1 MAKILKIIGRTL
13 GISFEWI
20 LILFMAF
27 AFAIRTSPVQTYLA
41 QKAAA
46 FLSKE
51 WNTRVEVKAVS
62 IIFIDRVALDGVLVM
77 DHDKDTLASITTI
90 YATLDKLD
98 LKKNILDLGEAEL
111 DGGVVHLSRDAKTGE
126 FNFQFIIDYFKSDK
140 PSKSKPMAVSLRKI
154 QLTDVNFKYT
164 DKRTKH
170 ELEGID
176 FDHLDFKHVNL
187 SAEAFSIVNG
197 KISANIRS
205 FSAQEQSGF
214 KLDQLSAKVNVSP
227 KGILLSSLIIK
238 TPDSDIAAPKLN
250 LLMTDY
256 ADMSE
261 FMDKVTFDAR
271 LAKSKVSL
279 KDVSYFATALWGM
292 DQVIEL
298 KADVSKHIKDLKIS
312 GLQLKTGKRTTLRGT
327 INLPDFRNFKRAFF
341 SEKLDYAFI
350 SLADLQKIRMPNA
363 STNSYLSFDKILQR
377 LGYFEAIDLR
387 LDGFYS
393 QFVVSSDKLNTK
405 LGTIRMDNGVMFTQ
419 NFANNSFLFQHSE
432 ASEYDVKVEEFQLGQ
447 FLDNRSLGVVDGTF
461 FLTGEA
467 FSLSDIHFTEITGN
481 VNRFDYLDY
490 AYTNIVVK
498 EGSFADNLFTAKIDV
513 KDDNL
518 DLEYDGFIDFADN
531 QHMSFTIDLKK
542 ALLSKLHIAERD
554 STSLKTN
561 FVVDIYG
568 KEANTMAGNVKMKGL
583 LYKEGRN
590 EIQLPDID
598 ITVNRSSQED
608 KFTIV
613 SPIADITLTG
623 KIDFSTL
630 VDDFMQQFEKVFPSI
645 VAARGNTKK
654 GKGTRSNFVYN
665 LTTKDTK
672 DFLAIF
678 VPELSISPKSI
689 LVGNYSG
696 KDESFTMAF
705 LSSEIKYQEYTFR
718 GIDFKQALTSSE
730 IQAVYHLKQFQYKDS
745 ISLDNVKFSTVGGKT
760 GLTSDLTWNT
770 GTKNET
776 DIAWKTTIVNSNHI
790 NFVLEPSY
798 FSINDMRWD
807 IENQS
812 DILITDRDVHISK
825 LKLQKN
831 NSANPQGGQKK
842 DQYVSIDGCI
852 SRNDADR
859 LNFKVHDLDLGQLGE
874 LIGSEMNLK
883 GSLNSWGYI
892 SNPYENLTYL
902 GDVSIEGLYLN
913 NQEVGDIYAQSGW
926 NKASQSIAMNGD
938 LIYKGKESFTFEGHY
953 FTERK
958 EENIELDLVFDQTDI
973 SFANAFLDADVV
985 SKVRG
990 KLDGKLRVS
999 GSPDFPKLD
1008 GSLNLLEGNAKMEML
1023 GVNFGFNGKISADE
1037 YGFYIDN
1044 MPVTDEEG
1052 NTGSLIGSVYH
1063 NQYKDWNFD
1072 LQFDLEQDYYAR
1084 GKNGPLPLQKFLVLN
1099 TAYKEGETYY
1109 GKAYGTGTANIF
1121 GYTDNLEITV
1131 DIKTEKGTQIYFP
1144 MFGVSEISEED
1155 SFVRF
1160 KPKGSQG
1167 STPDPKFNF
1176 SGVSLDLNFRV
1187 TPDAKLKI
1195 IFNEQS
1201 GDEISATGSGDIAMQ
1216 LDNLGDLTMKGTF
1229 RLKNGLYN
1237 FATGILKQ
1245 KFYIEE
1251 GGTITWTGNP
1261 YTANID
1267 LSTYLIVKAN
1277 INEISPDQLQGN
1289 SKGNQQDIFCYLSL
1303 KESLLKPTIGFG
1315 IKAPKADET
1324 SKALIDRI
1332 TNDKDELNRQFFSL
1346 IVMKKFQPLK
1356 GSAASGSSTAMDLAS
1371 NQINSILDKVSKDYK
1386 VNVNLDADQNTGESS
1401 FEFGI
1406 KKGFIDD
1413 RLIFTGSF
1421 GVENSSGAQQQQGQ
1435 SALIGDVSLEYLINE
1450 SGTFR
1455 INVFNESNDYS
1466 IIQDKNLGPF
1476 SQGAGLHYQEDF
1488 DTWENF
1494 KIGQYFLDIFRSRE
1508 KKKFPIKRKR
1518 RQTAVPPMGDSGSS
1532 LRIRKEQHS

>member
-1 MAKILKIIGRTL
+1 MTKLLKIIGRTL

-20 LILFMAF
+20 LILLIAF
-27 AFAIRTSPVQTYLA
+27 AFAIRTSPVQTFLA
-41 QKAAA
+41 KKAAE

-51 WNTRVEVKAVS
+51 WNTTVEVGSVS
-62 IIFIDRVALDGVLVM
+62 IIFIDRVALDDVLVL
-77 DHDKDTLASITTI
+77 DHDKDTLASIHTI

-98 LKKNILDLGEAEL
+98 LKKNVIDLGAAEL
-111 DGGVVHLSRDAKTGE
+111 DGGVIHLSRDKKTGA

-140 PSKSKPMAVSLRKI
+140 PTKTKPMAVSLRTV
-154 QLTDVNFKYT
+154 QLTDVDFKYT
-164 DKRTKH
+164 DYRQKH
-170 ELEGID
+170 DAEGID

-187 SAEAFSIVNG
+187 SAEAFHIVNG
-197 KISANIRS
+197 KISAKINS

-214 KLDQLSAKVNVSP
+214 KLNQLSAKVNVSP
-227 KGILLSSLIIK
+227 KGIILSSLVIK
-238 TPDSDIAAPKLN
+238 TDDSDIKASKLN
-250 LLMTDY
+250 LLMNDY
-256 ADMSE
+256 TDMSK
-261 FMDKVTFDAR
+261 FVDKVTFDAR
-271 LAKSKVSL
+271 LAKSTVSL

-292 DQVIEL
+292 DQVIEI
-298 KADVSKHIKDLKIS
+298 KADVTKHIKDLKIA
-312 GLQLKTGKRTTLRGT
+312 GLELKTGKRTVIRGT
-327 INLPDFRNFKRAFF
+327 VNLPDFRNFKRAFF

-350 SLADLQKIRMPNA
+350 SLNDLQKIRMPN
-363 STNSYLSFDKILQR
+363 SSSKNYLTFDKILHR

-393 QFVVSSDKLNTK
+393 QFVVSTDMLNTK
-405 LGTIRMDNGVMFTQ
+405 LGTVRMDNGIMFTQ

-432 ASEYDVKVEEFQLGQ
+432 ASEYDVKVEQFQLGQ

-467 FSLSDIHFTEITGN
+467 FSLDDIHFTEITGD

-490 AYTNIVVK
+490 AYTNIRISQ
-498 EGSFADNLFTAKIDV
+498 GSFEDNKFAAIIDV
-513 KDDNL
+513 KDNNL
-518 DLEYDGFIDFADN
+518 DLEYNGFIDFKDN

-542 ALLSKLHIAERD
+542 ALLDKLHIAQRD
-554 STSLKTN
+554 STSLTTN
-561 FVVDIYG
+561 FVVNVYG
-568 KEANTMAGNVKMKGL
+568 SDPNKMAGNVTMHGL
-583 LYKEGRN
+583 LYKEGKN
-590 EIQLPDID
+590 EIKLPDIN
-598 ITVNRSSQED
+598 INVTRSAAED
-608 KFTIV
+608 VFKIV

-630 VDDFMQQFEKVFPSI
+630 VDDFLNQFEKIFPSI
-645 VAARGNTKK
+645 VTARGDKK
-654 GKGTRSNFVYN
+654 KQKGTKSNFSYN

-672 DFLAIF
+672 DFLTIF
-678 VPELSISPKSI
+678 APELSIASNSI
-689 LVGNYSG
+689 LIGNYSG
-696 KDESFTMAF
+696 KDETFTMGF
-705 LSSEIKYQEYTFR
+705 ISPEIHYQDFTFK
-718 GIDFKQALTSSE
+718 GIDLKQAMTSSE
-730 IQAVYHLKQFQYKDS
+730 IQAIYSLKKFQYKDS
-745 ISLDNVKFSTVGGKT
+745 ISLDNVKFTTLGGNK
-760 GLTSDLTWNT
+760 GLNSKLTWNT

-776 DIAWKTTIVNSNHI
+776 DIAWNTTIVNSNHI

-798 FSINDMRWD
+798 FSINDMRWE

-812 DILITDRDVHISK
+812 DILLTDRDVHISK

-831 NSANPQGGQKK
+831 NTASGSKK
-842 DQYVSIDGCI
+842 SQYVSIDGCI
-852 SRNDADR
+852 SRNDADK
-859 LNFKVHDLDLGQLGE
+859 LNFKVHDLDLGELGE
-874 LIGSEMNLK
+874 LLGSEMKLK

-926 NKASQSIAMNGD
+926 NKESQSIAMNGD
-938 LIYKGKESFTFEGHY
+938 LIYRGQETFTFEGHY

-958 EENIELDLVFDQTDI
+958 EENIEMNLVFEETDI
-973 SFANAFLDADVV
+973 RFANAFLDADVV
-985 SKVRG
+985 SNIRG

-999 GSPDFPKLD
+999 GTPDFPKLD
-1008 GSLNLLEGNAKMEML
+1008 GSLKLLEGNAKMEML
-1023 GVNFGFNGKISADE
+1023 GVNFGFTGKISADE

-1044 MPVTDEEG
+1044 MPVSDEEG

-1063 NQYKDWNFD
+1063 NKYKDWNFD

-1084 GKNGPLPLQKFLVLN
+1084 GKNGPLDLQKFLVLN
-1099 TAYKEGETYY
+1099 TSFKEGETYY

-1144 MFGVSEISEED
+1144 MFGVSEISEEE
-1155 SFVRF
+1155 SFIRF
-1160 KPKGSQG
+1160 KQKGNQEA
-1167 STPDPKFNF
+1167 TAEPKFNL

-1195 IFNEQS
+1195 IFNDQT
-1201 GDEISATGSGDIAMQ
+1201 GDEITATGSGDIGMQ
-1216 LDNLGDLTMKGTF
+1216 LDELGDLSMEGTF

-1251 GGTITWTGNP
+1251 GGTITWTGDP

-1267 LSTYLIVKAN
+1267 LNTYLIVKAN

-1289 SKGNQQDIFCYLSL
+1289 KGNQQDIYCFLSL
-1303 KESLLKPTIGFG
+1303 KESLLKPTIGFN

-1324 SKALIDRI
+1324 GKALIERI
-1332 TNDKDELNRQFFSL
+1332 TGDKDELNRQFFSL
-1346 IVMKKFQPLK
+1346 LVMKKFQPLK

-1386 VNVNLDADQNTGESS
+1386 MNVNLDADQNTGESS

-1406 KKGFIDD
+1406 KKGFIGD

-1488 DTWENF
+1488 DTWRNF
-1494 KIGQYFLDIFRSRE
+1494 KIGQYFLDIFRSKENKR
-1508 KKKFPIKRKR
+1508 FPIKRKR
-1518 RQTAVPPMGDSGSS
+1518 RQTPVPAVGDSGSI
-1532 LRIRKEQHS
+1532 LRIRKDQNS

>member
-1 MAKILKIIGRTL
+1 MTKLLKIIGRTL

-20 LILFMAF
+20 LILLIAF

-41 QKAAA
+41 KKAAA

-51 WNTRVEVKAVS
+51 WNTRVEVGSVS
-62 IIFIDRVALDGVLVM
+62 IIFIDRVALDDVLVL
-77 DHDKDTLASITTI
+77 DHEKDTLASIHTL

-98 LKKNILDLGEAEL
+98 LKKNELDLGEVEL
-111 DGGVVHLSRDAKTGE
+111 DGGVIHLSRDKKLGA

-140 PSKSKPMAVSLRKI
+140 PSKSKPMALTLRTV
-154 QLTDVNFKYT
+154 QLTNVDFKYT
-164 DKRTKH
+164 DYRQKH
-170 ELEGID
+170 EAEGID
-176 FDHLDFKHVNL
+176 FDHLDFRDVNL
-187 SAEAFSIVNG
+187 SAEDFSIVNG
-197 KISANIRS
+197 KISANIMS
-205 FSAQEQSGF
+205 FSAEEQSGF
-214 KLDQLSAKVNVSP
+214 KLNQLSALVNVSP
-227 KGILLSSLIIK
+227 KGILLSSLTIK
-238 TPDSDIAAPKLN
+238 TDDSDIKAPKLN
-250 LLMTDY
+250 LLMNDY

-261 FMDKVTFDAR
+261 FVDKVTFDAR
-271 LAKSKVSL
+271 LGTSKVSL

-312 GLQLKTGKRTTLRGT
+312 GLQLKTGKRTVVRGT
-327 INLPDFRNFKRAFF
+327 INLPDFRNFNRAFF

-350 SLADLQKIRMPNA
+350 SLTDLQKIRMPQS
-363 STNSYLSFDKILQR
+363 STNTYLSFDKILQR

-393 QFVVSSDKLNTK
+393 QFVVSTDKLNTK
-405 LGTIRMDNGVMFTQ
+405 LGTVRMDNGIMFTQ

-432 ASEYDVKVEEFQLGQ
+432 ASEYDVKVEQFQLGQ
-447 FLDNRSLGVVDGTF
+447 FLDNGSLGVVDGTF

-467 FSLSDIHFTEITGN
+467 FSLADIHFTEITGN
-481 VNRFDYLDY
+481 VNRFDYMDY
-490 AYTNIVVK
+490 AYTNIRIS
-498 EGSFADNLFTAKIDV
+498 EGSFADDLFTAKIDV

-518 DLEYDGFIDFADN
+518 DLEYDGFIDFAEN

-542 ALLSKLHIAERD
+542 ALLDKLHIAEKD
-554 STSLKTN
+554 SISLKTK
-561 FVVDIYG
+561 FVIDIYG
-568 KEANTMAGNVKMKGL
+568 KESNTMAGNVKMKGL
-583 LYKEGRN
+583 LYKEGSN
-590 EIQLPDID
+590 EIKLPDID
-598 ITVNRSSQED
+598 VTVARSASQD

-630 VDDFMQQFEKVFPSI
+630 IDDFLQQFEKVFPSI
-645 VAARGNTKK
+645 LAASGTKK
-654 GKGTRSNFVYN
+654 KGSSAKSNFTYN

-678 VPELSISPKSI
+678 VPDLSIAPKSI
-689 LVGNYSG
+689 LIGNYSG
-696 KDESFTMAF
+696 KTESFTMDF
-705 LSSEIKYQEYTFR
+705 ISPEIKYQDFTLR
-718 GIDFKQALTSSE
+718 GIDLKQAMTSSE
-730 IQAVYHLKQFQYKDS
+730 IQALYSLTQFQYKDS
-745 ISLDNVKFSTVGGKT
+745 ISLDYVKFSTVGGKK

-831 NSANPQGGQKK
+831 NSSQGSNGSKK
-842 DQYVSIDGCI
+842 DQYLSIDGCI

-859 LNFKVHDLDLGQLGE
+859 LNFKVHDLDLGELGE
-874 LIGSEMNLK
+874 LLGSEMNLK

-902 GDVSIEGLYLN
+902 GDVSVEGLYLN

-926 NKASQSIAMNGD
+926 NNASQSIAMNGD
-938 LIYKGKESFTFEGHY
+938 LIYRGHETFVFEGHY

-958 EENIELDLVFDQTDI
+958 EENIELDLVFEETDI
-973 SFANAFLDADVV
+973 RFANAFLDADVV
-985 SKVRG
+985 SNIRG

-999 GSPDFPKLD
+999 GTPDFPKLD
-1008 GSLNLLEGNAKMEML
+1008 GSLKLLEGNAKMEML

-1099 TAYKEGETYY
+1099 TNFKEGDTYY

-1131 DIKTEKGTQIYFP
+1131 DIKTEKGTRIYFP
-1144 MFGVSEISEED
+1144 MFGVSEISEEE

-1167 STPDPKFNF
+1167 NTADPKIDF

-1195 IFNEQS
+1195 IFNDQS
-1201 GDEISATGSGDIAMQ
+1201 GDEINATGSGDIGMQ
-1216 LDNLGDLTMKGTF
+1216 LDNLGDLSMEGSF
-1229 RLKNGLYN
+1229 RIKNGLYN
-1237 FATGILKQ
+1237 FAMGSLKQ
-1245 KFYIEE
+1245 KFYVEE
-1251 GGTITWTGNP
+1251 GGTITWTGDP
-1261 YTANID
+1261 YTANLD
-1267 LSTYLIVKAN
+1267 LNTYLIVKAN

-1289 SKGNQQDIFCYLSL
+1289 KGNQQDIYCYLSL
-1303 KESLLKPTIGFG
+1303 KESLLKPTIGFN

-1324 SKALIDRI
+1324 SRALIDRI
-1332 TNDKDELNRQFFSL
+1332 TGDKDELNRQFFSL
-1346 IVMKKFQPLK
+1346 MLMKKFQPLK
-1356 GSAASGSSTAMDLAS
+1356 GSSASGSSTAMDLAS

-1386 VNVNLDADQNTGESS
+1386 MNVNLDADQNTGESS

-1494 KIGQYFLDIFRSRE
+1494 KIGQYFLDIFRS
-1508 KKKFPIKRKR
+1508 KQNKKFPTKRKR
-1518 RQTAVPPMGDSGSS
+1518 RQTPVPTAGDSGSIVR
-1532 LRIRKEQHS
+1532 LRKEQHS

>member
-1 MAKILKIIGRTL
+1 MTKLLKIIGRTL

-20 LILFMAF
+20 LILLIAF

-41 QKAAA
+41 KKAAA

-51 WNTRVEVKAVS
+51 WNTRVEVGSVS
-62 IIFIDRVALDGVLVM
+62 IIFIDRVALDDVLVL
-77 DHDKDTLASITTI
+77 DHDKDTLASIHTI
-90 YATLDKLD
+90 YVTLDKLD
-98 LKKNILDLGEAEL
+98 LKKNELDLGEAEL
-111 DGGVVHLSRDAKTGE
+111 DGGIIHLSRDKKTGE

-140 PSKSKPMAVSLRKI
+140 PTKTKPMAVSLRTV
-154 QLTDVNFKYT
+154 QLTDVRFKYT
-164 DKRTKH
+164 DHRKKH
-170 ELEGID
+170 EAEGID
-176 FDHLDFKHVNL
+176 FDHLCFKHVNL
-187 SAEAFSIVNG
+187 NANNFSIVNG
-197 KISANIRS
+197 KISVQINS

-214 KLDQLSAKVNVSP
+214 NLNQLSAKVNVSP

-238 TPDSDIAAPKLN
+238 TDDSDIKAPKLH
-250 LLMTDY
+250 LLMNDY

-261 FMDKVTFDAR
+261 FVDKVTFDAR
-271 LAKSKVSL
+271 LAKSSVSL

-292 DQVIEL
+292 DQVIEI

-312 GLQLKTGKRTTLRGT
+312 NLEFKTGKRTLVRGT
-327 INLPDFRNFKRAFF
+327 VNLPDFRNLNRAFF

-350 SLADLQKIRMPNA
+350 SLNDLQKIRMPNSA
-363 STNSYLSFDKILQR
+363 GSKYLSFDKILQR
-377 LGYFEAIDLR
+377 LGYFEALDLR

-393 QFVVSSDKLNTK
+393 QFVVSTDKLNTK
-405 LGTIRMDNGVMFTQ
+405 LGTVRMDNGIMFTQ

-432 ASEYDVKVEEFQLGQ
+432 ASEYDVKVEQFQLGQ

-467 FSLSDIHFTEITGN
+467 FSLDDIHFTEITGN

-490 AYTNIVVK
+490 AYTAIRISK
-498 EGSFADNLFTAKIDV
+498 GSFEDNKFSAIIDV

-518 DLEYDGFIDFADN
+518 DLEYNGFIDFKDN

-542 ALLSKLHIAERD
+542 ALLDKLNIAQRD
-554 STSLKTN
+554 STSLTTN
-561 FVVDIYG
+561 FVVNVYG
-568 KEANTMAGNVKMKGL
+568 SDPNKMAGNVTMHGL
-583 LYKEGRN
+583 LYKEGQN
-590 EIQLPDID
+590 EIKLPDIN
-598 ITVNRSSQED
+598 INVTRSTAED
-608 KFTIV
+608 VFKIV

-630 VDDFMQQFEKVFPSI
+630 VDDFLTQFEKVFPSI
-645 VAARGNTKK
+645 VTASGQKK
-654 GKGTRSNFVYN
+654 KQNGAKSNFSYN

-678 VPELSISPKSI
+678 APELSIAPASI
-689 LVGNYSG
+689 LIGNYSG
-696 KDESFTMAF
+696 KDETFTMGF
-705 LSSEIKYQEYTFR
+705 ISPEIHYQDFTFK
-718 GIDFKQALTSSE
+718 GIDLKQAMTSTE
-730 IQAVYHLKQFQYKDS
+730 IQAIYSLKKFQYKDS
-745 ISLDNVKFSTVGGKT
+745 ISLDNLKFTTLGGNK
-760 GLTSDLTWNT
+760 GLTSKLTWNT

-776 DIAWKTTIVNSNHI
+776 DIAWNTTIVNSNHI

-807 IENQS
+807 IEKQS

-831 NSANPQGGQKK
+831 NATNGSKK
-842 DQYVSIDGCI
+842 DQYLSIDGCI

-859 LNFKVHDLDLGQLGE
+859 LNFKVHDLDLGELGE
-874 LIGSEMNLK
+874 LLGSEMNLK

-902 GDVSIEGLYLN
+902 GDVSVEGLFLN

-926 NKASQSIAMNGD
+926 NKVSQSVAMNGD
-938 LIYKGKESFTFEGHY
+938 LIYRGQETFTFEGHY

-958 EENIELDLVFDQTDI
+958 EENIALDLVFDETDI
-973 SFANAFLDADVV
+973 SFANAFLDAEVV

-999 GSPDFPKLD
+999 GTPDFPKLD
-1008 GSLNLLEGNAKMEML
+1008 GSLKLNDGNAKMEVL
-1023 GVNFGFNGKISADE
+1023 GMNFGFNGKISADE

-1044 MPVTDEEG
+1044 MPVSDEEG

-1072 LQFDLEQDYYAR
+1072 LQFDLEQDYNSR

-1099 TAYKEGETYY
+1099 TPYKEGETYY

-1131 DIKTEKGTQIYFP
+1131 DIKTEKGTEIYFP
-1144 MFGVSEISEED
+1144 MFGVSEISEEET
-1155 SFVRF
+1155 FVRF
-1160 KPKGSQG
+1160 KPKGDQG
-1167 STPDPKFNF
+1167 GTADPKINF

-1195 IFNEQS
+1195 IFNKQS
-1201 GDEISATGSGDIAMQ
+1201 GDEITATGSGDIAMR
-1216 LDNLGDLTMKGTF
+1216 LDNLGDLAMDGTF
-1229 RLKNGLYN
+1229 KIKNGLYN
-1237 FATGILKQ
+1237 FAMGSLKQ

-1251 GGTITWTGNP
+1251 GGTISWTGDP

-1267 LSTYLIVKAN
+1267 LRTYLIVKAN
-1277 INEISPDQLQGN
+1277 ISEISPDQLQGN
-1289 SKGNQQDIFCYLSL
+1289 KGNQQDIYCYLAL
-1303 KESLLKPTIGFG
+1303 KESLLKPTIGFD

-1324 SKALIDRI
+1324 SRALIERI
-1332 TNDKDELNRQFFSL
+1332 KGDQDELNRQFFSL
-1346 IVMKKFQPLK
+1346 MLMKKFQPLK
-1356 GSAASGSSTAMDLAS
+1356 GSSASGSSTAMDLAS

-1386 VNVNLDADQNTGESS
+1386 MNVNLDADQNTGESS

-1406 KKGFIDD
+1406 KKGLFDD

-1421 GVENSSGAQQQQGQ
+1421 GVENGSGTQQQGQ

-1488 DTWENF
+1488 DTWRNF
-1494 KIGQYFLDIFRSRE
+1494 KIGQYFLDIFRSKEHKR
-1508 KKKFPIKRKR
+1508 FPIKRKR
-1518 RQTAVPPMGDSGSS
+1518 RQTPVPAVGDSGSI
-1532 LRIRKEQHS
+1532 LRIRKDQNS

>member
-1 MAKILKIIGRTL
+1 MTKILKIIGRTI

-20 LILFMAF
+20 LILLIAF

-41 QKAAA
+41 KKAAA

-51 WNTRVEVKAVS
+51 WNTRVEVGSVS
-62 IIFIDRVALDGVLVM
+62 IIFIDRVALDDVLVL
-77 DHDKDTLASITTI
+77 DHDRDTLASIHTI

-111 DGGVVHLSRDAKTGE
+111 DGGVIHLSIDKKTGE
-126 FNFQFIIDYFKSDK
+126 FNFQFIIDYFASDK
-140 PSKSKPMAVSLRKI
+140 PSKSKPMAVSLRRL
-154 QLTDVNFKYT
+154 QLIDVDFKHTDY
-164 DKRTKH
+164 RQKH
-170 ELEGID
+170 DPEGID

-187 SAEAFSIVNG
+187 SAEAFRIVNG
-197 KISANIRS
+197 KISANIES
-205 FSAQEQSGF
+205 FSAEEQSGF
-214 KLDQLSAKVNVSP
+214 KLNQLSAKVNVSP
-227 KGILLSSLIIK
+227 KGILLSSLVIK
-238 TPDSDIAAPKLN
+238 TDDSDIKAPKLN
-250 LLMTDY
+250 LLMNDY
-256 ADMSE
+256 ADMGE
-261 FMDKVTFDAR
+261 FIDKVSFDAQ
-271 LAKSKVSL
+271 LAKSSVSL

-292 DQVIEL
+292 DQVIQI
-298 KADVSKHIKDLKIS
+298 KANVTKRIKDLKIS
-312 GLQLKTGKRTTLRGT
+312 GLELKTGKRTVVRGT
-327 INLPDFRNFKRAFF
+327 VNLPDFRNFKRAFF

-350 SLADLQKIRMPNA
+350 SLSDLQKIRMPNSA
-363 STNSYLSFDKILQR
+363 DNTYLSFDKTLQR

-393 QFVVSSDKLNTK
+393 QFVVSTDKLNTK
-405 LGTIRMDNGVMFTQ
+405 LGTVRMDNGIMFTQ

-432 ASEYDVKVEEFQLGQ
+432 ASDYDVKVEQFQLGQ

-467 FSLSDIHFTEITGN
+467 FSLSDIHFTEITGD

-490 AYTNIVVK
+490 AYTNIRIS
-498 EGSFADNLFTAKIDV
+498 EGSFEDNKFAAIIDV

-518 DLEYDGFIDFADN
+518 DLEYNGFIDFKDD

-542 ALLSKLHIAERD
+542 ALLDKLHIAERD

-561 FVVDIYG
+561 FVVNIYG
-568 KEANTMAGNVKMKGL
+568 NDPNKMAGNVTMHGL
-583 LYKEGRN
+583 LYKEGKN
-590 EIQLPDID
+590 EIKLPDIN
-598 ITVNRSSQED
+598 INVTRSATED
-608 KFTIV
+608 VFKVV
-613 SPIADITLTG
+613 SPIADVTLTG

-630 VDDFMQQFEKVFPSI
+630 VDDFLTQFEKVFPSI
-645 VAARGNTKK
+645 VATRGEKK
-654 GKGTRSNFVYN
+654 IQKGTKSNFSYN

-672 DFLAIF
+672 DFLTIF
-678 VPELSISPKSI
+678 APELFIASNSI
-689 LVGNYSG
+689 LIGNYSG
-696 KDESFTMAF
+696 KDETFTMGF
-705 LSSEIKYQEYTFR
+705 ISPEVDYQDMTFK
-718 GIDFKQALTSSE
+718 GIDLKQAMTSTE
-730 IQAVYHLKQFQYKDS
+730 IQAIYTVKKFQYKDS
-745 ISLDNVKFSTVGGKT
+745 ISLDNVKFTTQGGNK
-760 GLTSDLTWNT
+760 GLNSKLTWNT
-770 GTKNET
+770 GSKNET
-776 DIAWKTTIVNSNHI
+776 DIAWKTTIVNTNHI

-812 DILITDRDVHISK
+812 DILLSDRDVHITK
-825 LKLQKN
+825 LKLQKKN
-831 NSANPQGGQKK
+831 TLSGSKK

-859 LNFKVHDLDLGQLGE
+859 LNFKLHDLDLGELGE
-874 LIGSEMNLK
+874 LLGSHMKLK

-902 GDVSIEGLYLN
+902 GDVSVEGLYLN

-938 LIYKGKESFTFEGHY
+938 LIYRGQETFSFEGHY

-958 EENIELDLVFDQTDI
+958 EENIEMDLVFDETDI
-973 SFANAFLDADVV
+973 GFANAFLDADVV
-985 SKVRG
+985 SSIRG
-990 KLDGKLRVS
+990 KLNGKLRVS
-999 GSPDFPKLD
+999 GTPDFPKLD
-1008 GSLNLLEGNAKMEML
+1008 GSLKLIDGNAKMEML

-1044 MPVTDEEG
+1044 MPVSDEDG

-1084 GKNGPLPLQKFLVLN
+1084 GKNGPLQLQKFLVLN
-1099 TAYKEGETYY
+1099 TPYKEGETYY
-1109 GKAYGTGTANIF
+1109 GKAYGTGSANIF

-1144 MFGVSEISEED
+1144 MFGVSEISEEET
-1155 SFVRF
+1155 FIRF
-1160 KPKGSQG
+1160 KQNGNQG
-1167 STPDPKFNF
+1167 SAVDPKFNF

-1187 TPDAKLKI
+1187 TPDAMLKI
-1195 IFNEQS
+1195 IFNKQS
-1201 GDEISATGSGDIAMQ
+1201 GDEITATGSGDIAMQ
-1216 LDNLGDLTMKGTF
+1216 LDNLGDLSMEGTF

-1237 FATGILKQ
+1237 FAMGSLKQ

-1251 GGTITWTGNP
+1251 GGTITWTGDP
-1261 YTANID
+1261 YTADID
-1267 LSTYLIVKAN
+1267 LNTYLIVRAN
-1277 INEISPDQLQGN
+1277 ISEISPDQLQGN
-1289 SKGNQQDIFCYLSL
+1289 KGNQQDIYCYLSL
-1303 KESLLKPTIGFG
+1303 KESLLKPTIGFN

-1324 SKALIDRI
+1324 SRALIDRI
-1332 TNDKDELNRQFFSL
+1332 TGDKDELNRQFFSL
-1346 IVMKKFQPLK
+1346 MLMKKFQPLR

-1386 VNVNLDADQNTGESS
+1386 MNVNLDADQNTGESS

-1406 KKGFIDD
+1406 KKGFIGD

-1466 IIQDKNLGPF
+1466 IIQDKNLGPY

-1488 DTWENF
+1488 DTWRNF
-1494 KIGQYFLDIFRSRE
+1494 KIGQYFLDIFRSKENKR
-1508 KKKFPIKRKR
+1508 FPIKRKR
-1518 RQTAVPPMGDSGSS
+1518 RQTPVPAVGDSGSI
-1532 LRIRKEQHS
+1532 LRIRKDHNS

>member
-1 MAKILKIIGRTL
+1 MTKLLKIIGRTL

-20 LILFMAF
+20 LILLIAF
-27 AFAIRTSPVQTYLA
+27 AFAIRTTPVQTYLA
-41 QKAAA
+41 KKAAA

-51 WNTRVEVKAVS
+51 WNTRVEVGSVS
-62 IIFIDRVALDGVLVM
+62 IIFIDRVALDDVLVL
-77 DHDKDTLASITTI
+77 DHEKDTLASIKTL

-98 LKKNILDLGEAEL
+98 LKKNVLDLGEVEL
-111 DGGVVHLSRDAKTGE
+111 DGGVVHLTQDAKTGE
-126 FNFQFIIDYFKSDK
+126 FNFQFILDYFKSDK
-140 PSKSKPMAVSLRKI
+140 PSKSKPMALSLREV
-154 QLTDVNFKYT
+154 QLTDLNFKYT
-164 DKRTKH
+164 DHRQKH
-170 ELEGID
+170 DLEGID
-176 FDHLDFKHVNL
+176 FDHLNFKHVNL
-187 SAEAFSIVNG
+187 SAEAFTIVND
-197 KISANIRS
+197 KISVNVRS

-214 KLDQLSAKVNVSP
+214 KLNKLSARVNVSP
-227 KGILLSSLIIK
+227 KGILFSSLIIK
-238 TPDSDIAAPKLN
+238 TPDSDIKAPKLN
-250 LLMTDY
+250 LLMNDY
-256 ADMSE
+256 SDMSE
-261 FMDKVTFDAR
+261 FVDKVTFDAR
-271 LAKSKVSL
+271 LAKSSVSL
-279 KDVSYFATALWGM
+279 KDVSYFATDLWGM

-298 KADVSKHIKDLKIS
+298 KADVTKHIKDLKIS
-312 GLQLKTGKRTTLRGT
+312 GLRLKTGKRTVVRGT
-327 INLPDFRNFKRAFF
+327 INLPDFRNFNRSFF

-350 SLADLQKIRMPNA
+350 SLTDLQKIRMPNSSA
-363 STNSYLSFDKILQR
+363 NNYLSFDKILQR

-405 LGTIRMDNGVMFTQ
+405 LGAIRMDNGIMFTQ

-432 ASEYDVKVEEFQLGQ
+432 ASEYDVKVEQFQLGQ

-467 FSLSDIHFTEITGN
+467 FSLADIHFTEITGN

-490 AYTNIVVK
+490 AYTNIIVK
-498 EGSFADNLFTAKIDV
+498 EGSFANNLFTANIDV

-542 ALLSKLHIAERD
+542 ALLDKLNIAEKD
-554 STSLKTN
+554 STFLKTK
-561 FVVDIYG
+561 FVIDIYG
-568 KEANTMAGNVKMKGL
+568 KESNTMAGNVKMKGL
-583 LYKEGRN
+583 LYKEGSN
-590 EIQLPDID
+590 EIKLPDID
-598 ITVNRSSQED
+598 VSVARSATED
-608 KFTIV
+608 KFTIL

-630 VDDFMQQFEKVFPSI
+630 VDDFLLQFEKVFPS
-645 VAARGNTKK
+645 VLAASGKK
-654 GKGTRSNFVYN
+654 KNGSSAKSNFSYN
-665 LTTKDTK
+665 LITKDTK

-678 VPELSISPKSI
+678 VPELSIAPKSV
-689 LVGNYSG
+689 LVGNFSG
-696 KDESFTMAF
+696 TDESFTMAF
-705 LSSEIKYQEYTFR
+705 LSSEIKYQDLTLR
-718 GIDFKQALTSSE
+718 GIDLKQAMTSSE
-730 IQAVYHLKQFQYKDS
+730 IQAVYGLKQFQYKDS
-745 ISLDNVKFSTVGGKT
+745 ISLDNVKFSTVGGKK
-760 GLTSDLTWNT
+760 GLSSDLTWNT

-831 NSANPQGGQKK
+831 NSLQGSKVSKK
-842 DQYVSIDGCI
+842 DQYISIDGCI
-852 SRNDADR
+852 SRNDVDR
-859 LNFKVHDLDLGQLGE
+859 LNFKVHDLDLGELGE
-874 LIGSEMNLK
+874 LLGSELK
-883 GSLNSWGYI
+883 LNGSLNSWGYI

-902 GDVSIEGLYLN
+902 GDVSVEGLYLN

-926 NKASQSIAMNGD
+926 NKASQSIAMSGD
-938 LIYKGKESFTFEGHY
+938 LIYKGNESFTFEGNY

-958 EENIELDLVFDQTDI
+958 EENIELDLLFDETDI
-973 SFANAFLDADVV
+973 QFANAFLDADVV
-985 SKVRG
+985 SNIRG

-999 GSPDFPKLD
+999 GTPDFPKLD
-1008 GSLNLLEGNAKMEML
+1008 GSLKLLDGNAKMELL

-1052 NTGSLIGSVYH
+1052 NTGALIGSVYH

-1099 TAYKEGETYY
+1099 TNFKEGDTYY

-1131 DIKTEKGTQIYFP
+1131 DIKTEKGTRIYFP
-1144 MFGVSEISEED
+1144 MFGVSEISEEE

-1167 STPDPKFNF
+1167 NAADPKIDF

-1195 IFNEQS
+1195 IFNDQS
-1201 GDEISATGSGDIAMQ
+1201 GDEINATGSGDIAMQ
-1216 LDNLGDLTMKGTF
+1216 LDNLGDLSMEGSF
-1229 RLKNGLYN
+1229 LLKNGLYN
-1237 FATGILKQ
+1237 FAMGSLKQ
-1245 KFYIEE
+1245 KFYVEE
-1251 GGTITWTGNP
+1251 GGTITWTGDP

-1267 LSTYLIVKAN
+1267 LNTYLIVRAS
-1277 INEISPDQLQGN
+1277 ISEISPDQLQGN
-1289 SKGNQQDIFCYLSL
+1289 KGNQQDIYCYLSL
-1303 KESLLKPTIGFG
+1303 KESLLKPTIGFN

-1324 SKALIDRI
+1324 SRALIDRI
-1332 TNDKDELNRQFFSL
+1332 TGDKDELNRQFFSL
-1346 IVMKKFQPLK
+1346 MLMKKFQPLK
-1356 GSAASGSSTAMDLAS
+1356 GSSASGSSTAMDLAS

-1386 VNVNLDADQNTGESS
+1386 MNVNLDADQNTGESS

-1421 GVENSSGAQQQQGQ
+1421 GVENSSSAQQQGQ

-1488 DTWENF
+1488 DTWANF
-1494 KIGQYFLDIFRSRE
+1494 KIGQYFLDIFRS
-1508 KKKFPIKRKR
+1508 KQNKKFPIKRKR
-1518 RQTAVPPMGDSGSS
+1518 RQTAVPTIGDSGSL

>member
-1 MAKILKIIGRTL
+1 MTKLLKIIGRTL

-20 LILFMAF
+20 LILLIAF

-41 QKAAA
+41 KKAAA

-51 WNTRVEVKAVS
+51 WNTRVEVGSVS
-62 IIFIDRVALDGVLVM
+62 IIFIDRVALDDVLVL
-77 DHDKDTLASITTI
+77 DHEKDTLASIHTI

-98 LKKNILDLGEAEL
+98 LKKNELDLGEAEL
-111 DGGVVHLSRDAKTGE
+111 DGGVIHLSRDKKTGA

-140 PSKSKPMAVSLRKI
+140 PSKSKPMAVSLRSL

-164 DKRTKH
+164 DHRQKH
-170 ELEGID
+170 DAEGID
-176 FDHLDFKHVNL
+176 FDHLDFRHVNL
-187 SAEAFSIVNG
+187 STQAFSIVNG
-197 KISANIRS
+197 KILANIQS

-214 KLDQLSAKVNVSP
+214 KLNQLSALVNVSP
-227 KGILLSSLIIK
+227 KGILLSSVIIK
-238 TPDSDIAAPKLN
+238 TDDSDIKAPKLN
-250 LLMTDY
+250 LLMNDY

-261 FMDKVTFDAR
+261 FVDKVTFDAR
-271 LAKSKVSL
+271 LAKSTVSL

-292 DQVIEL
+292 DQVIDI
-298 KADVSKHIKDLKIS
+298 KADVTKHIKDLKIA
-312 GLQLKTGKRTTLRGT
+312 GLQLKTGKRTVLRGT
-327 INLPDFRNFKRAFF
+327 VNLPDFRNLKRAFF

-350 SLADLQKIRMPNA
+350 SLNDLQKIKMPNGSA
-363 STNSYLSFDKILQR
+363 EKYLSFDKILQR

-393 QFVVSSDKLNTK
+393 QFVVSTDKLNTK
-405 LGTIRMDNGVMFTQ
+405 LGTVRMDNGIMFTQ

-432 ASEYDVKVEEFQLGQ
+432 ASEYDVKVEQFQLGQ

-467 FSLSDIHFTEITGN
+467 FSLADIHFTEITGN

-490 AYTNIVVK
+490 AYTNIIVQ

-554 STSLKTN
+554 STSLKTK
-561 FVVDIYG
+561 FVIDIYG

-583 LYKEGRN
+583 LYKEGSN

-598 ITVNRSSQED
+598 VTVTRSTAED
-608 KFTIV
+608 KFSIV

-630 VDDFMQQFEKVFPSI
+630 VDDFMRQFEKVFPSI
-645 VAARGNTKK
+645 VAASGNAKKVNSTK
-654 GKGTRSNFVYN
+654 SNFSYN

-678 VPELSISPKSI
+678 VPELSIAPKSVLI
-689 LVGNYSG
+689 GNYSG
-696 KDESFTMAF
+696 KTESFTMDF
-705 LSSEIKYQEYTFR
+705 ISPEIHYQDFTFR
-718 GIDFKQALTSSE
+718 GIDLKQAMTSTE
-730 IQAVYHLKQFQYKDS
+730 IQAIYSLKQFQYKDS
-745 ISLDNVKFSTVGGKT
+745 ISLDNVRFNTTGGKT
-760 GLTSDLTWNT
+760 GLTSDLTWNK

-776 DIAWKTTIVNSNHI
+776 DIAWKTTIVSSNHI

-831 NSANPQGGQKK
+831 NEASGSKK
-842 DQYVSIDGCI
+842 DQFVSIDGCI

-859 LNFKVHDLDLGQLGE
+859 LNFKVHDLDLGELGE
-874 LIGSEMNLK
+874 LLGAEMNLK

-902 GDVSIEGLYLN
+902 GDISVEGLYLN

-938 LIYKGKESFTFEGHY
+938 LIYRGHETFVFEGHY

-958 EENIELDLVFDQTDI
+958 AENIELDLVFEETDI
-973 SFANAFLDADVV
+973 RFANAFLDADVV
-985 SKVRG
+985 SNIRG

-999 GSPDFPKLD
+999 GTPDFPKLD
-1008 GSLNLLEGNAKMEML
+1008 GSLKLIDGNAKMEML

-1044 MPVTDEEG
+1044 MPVKDEEG

-1099 TAYKEGETYY
+1099 TNFKEGDTYY

-1131 DIKTEKGTQIYFP
+1131 DIKTEKGTRIYFP
-1144 MFGVSEISEED
+1144 MFGVSEITEEE
-1155 SFVRF
+1155 SFIRF
-1160 KPKGSQG
+1160 KTKGSQG
-1167 STPDPKFNF
+1167 NGAEPKINF

-1195 IFNEQS
+1195 IFNDQS
-1201 GDEISATGSGDIAMQ
+1201 GDEINATGSGDIGMQ
-1216 LDNLGDLTMKGTF
+1216 LDNLGDLSMEGSF
-1229 RLKNGLYN
+1229 RVKNGLYN
-1237 FATGILKQ
+1237 FAMGSVKQ
-1245 KFYIEE
+1245 KFYVEE
-1251 GGTITWTGNP
+1251 GGTITWTGDP

-1267 LSTYLIVKAN
+1267 LNTYLIVKAN

-1289 SKGNQQDIFCYLSL
+1289 SKGNQQDIYCYLSL
-1303 KESLLKPTIGFG
+1303 KESLLKPTIGFN

-1324 SKALIDRI
+1324 GKALIDRI
-1332 TNDKDELNRQFFSL
+1332 TGDKDELNRQFFSL
-1346 IVMKKFQPLK
+1346 MLLKKFQPLK

-1386 VNVNLDADQNTGESS
+1386 MNVNLDADQNTGESS

-1488 DTWENF
+1488 DTWQNF
-1494 KIGQYFLDIFRSRE
+1494 KIGQYFLDIFRS
-1508 KKKFPIKRKR
+1508 KQNKKFPIKRKR
-1518 RQTAVPPMGDSGSS
+1518 RQTSVPQVGDSGSI
-1532 LRIRKEQHS
+1532 LRLRKEKNS

>member
-1 MAKILKIIGRTL
+1 MTKLLKIFGRTL

-20 LILFMAF
+20 LILLIAF

-41 QKAAA
+41 KKAAA

-51 WNTRVEVKAVS
+51 WNTRVEVGSVS
-62 IIFIDRVALDGVLVM
+62 IIFIDRVALDDVLVL
-77 DHDKDTLASITTI
+77 DHDKDTLASIHTI

-98 LKKNILDLGEAEL
+98 LKRNKLDLGEAEL
-111 DGGVVHLSRDAKTGE
+111 DGGVIHLSVDKKTGE

-140 PSKSKPMAVSLRKI
+140 PSKSKPMAVSLRRV
-154 QLTDVNFKYT
+154 QLTDVDFKYT
-164 DKRTKH
+164 DYRQKH
-170 ELEGID
+170 DAEGID
-176 FDHLDFKHVNL
+176 FDYLDFKHVNL

-197 KISANIRS
+197 KISANIQS

-214 KLDQLSAKVNVSP
+214 KLNQLSAKVNVSP

-238 TPDSDIAAPKLN
+238 TDDSDIKAPKLN
-250 LLMTDY
+250 LLMNDY

-261 FMDKVTFDAR
+261 FIDKVTFDAR
-271 LAKSKVSL
+271 LAKSSVSL
-279 KDVSYFATALWGM
+279 KDVSYFATDLWGM
-292 DQVIEL
+292 DQVIQI
-298 KADVSKHIKDLKIS
+298 KADVTKRITDLKIS
-312 GLQLKTGKRTTLRGT
+312 GLELKTGKRTVVRGT
-327 INLPDFRNFKRAFF
+327 VNLPDFRNFKRAFF

-350 SLADLQKIRMPNA
+350 SLNDLQKIRMPNSA
-363 STNSYLSFDKILQR
+363 ANRYLSFDKILQR

-393 QFVVSSDKLNTK
+393 QFVVSTDKLNTK
-405 LGTIRMDNGVMFTQ
+405 LGTVRMDNGIMFTQ

-432 ASEYDVKVEEFQLGQ
+432 ASEYDVKVEQFQLGQ

-467 FSLSDIHFTEITGN
+467 FSLDDIHFTEITGN

-490 AYTNIVVK
+490 AYTNIRISQ
-498 EGSFADNLFTAKIDV
+498 GSFEDNKFAAIIDV

-518 DLEYDGFIDFADN
+518 DLEYNGFIDFKNN

-542 ALLSKLHIAERD
+542 ALLDKLNIAQRD
-554 STSLKTN
+554 STSLTTN
-561 FVVDIYG
+561 FVVNVYG
-568 KEANTMAGNVKMKGL
+568 SDPNKMAGNVTMHGL
-583 LYKEGRN
+583 LYKEGKN
-590 EIQLPDID
+590 EIKLPDIN
-598 ITVNRSSQED
+598 INVTRSAAED
-608 KFTIV
+608 VFKIV
-613 SPIADITLTG
+613 SPIADVTLTG

-630 VDDFMQQFEKVFPSI
+630 VDDFLTQFEKVFPSI
-645 VAARGNTKK
+645 VAARGDKK
-654 GKGTRSNFVYN
+654 KQKGTKSNFSYN

-672 DFLAIF
+672 DFLTIF
-678 VPELSISPKSI
+678 APELFIASNSI
-689 LVGNYSG
+689 LIGNYSG
-696 KDESFTMAF
+696 KDETFTMGF
-705 LSSEIKYQEYTFR
+705 ISPEIDYQDMTFK
-718 GIDFKQALTSSE
+718 GIDLKQAMTSTE
-730 IQAVYHLKQFQYKDS
+730 IQAIYSLKKFEYKDS
-745 ISLDNVKFSTVGGKT
+745 ISLDNVKFTTQGGNK
-760 GLTSDLTWNT
+760 GLNSKLTWNT
-770 GTKNET
+770 GSKNET

-812 DILITDRDVHISK
+812 DILLTDRDVHITK
-825 LKLQKN
+825 LKLQKK
-831 NSANPQGGQKK
+831 NSLSGSKK

-859 LNFKVHDLDLGQLGE
+859 LNFKLHDLDLGELGE
-874 LIGSEMNLK
+874 LIGSEMKLK

-902 GDVSIEGLYLN
+902 GDVSVEGLYLN
-913 NQEVGDIYAQSGW
+913 NQDVGDIYAQSGW

-938 LIYKGKESFTFEGHY
+938 LIYRGQETFSFEGNY

-958 EENIELDLVFDQTDI
+958 EENIEMNLVFDETDI
-973 SFANAFLDADVV
+973 GFANAFLDADVV
-985 SKVRG
+985 SNIRG
-990 KLDGKLRVS
+990 KLDGKLRVM
-999 GSPDFPKLD
+999 GTPDFPKLD
-1008 GSLNLLEGNAKMEML
+1008 GSLKLIDGNAKMEML

-1044 MPVTDEEG
+1044 MPVSDEEG

-1084 GKNGPLPLQKFLVLN
+1084 GKNGPLQLQKFLVLN
-1099 TAYKEGETYY
+1099 TPFKEGETYY
-1109 GKAYGTGTANIF
+1109 GKAYGTGSANIF

-1144 MFGVSEISEED
+1144 MFGVSEISEEET
-1155 SFVRF
+1155 FIRF
-1160 KPKGSQG
+1160 KQKGNQG
-1167 STPDPKFNF
+1167 SAADPKFNF

-1187 TPDAKLKI
+1187 TPDAVLKI
-1195 IFNEQS
+1195 IFNKQS
-1201 GDEISATGSGDIAMQ
+1201 GDEITATGSGDIAMQ
-1216 LDNLGDLTMKGTF
+1216 LDNLGDLSMEGTF

-1237 FATGILKQ
+1237 FAMGSLKQ

-1251 GGTITWTGNP
+1251 GGTITWTGDP
-1261 YTANID
+1261 YTADID
-1267 LSTYLIVKAN
+1267 LNTYLIVRAN
-1277 INEISPDQLQGN
+1277 ISEISPDQLQGN
-1289 SKGNQQDIFCYLSL
+1289 KGNQQDIYCYLSL
-1303 KESLLKPTIGFG
+1303 KESLLKPTIGFN

-1324 SKALIDRI
+1324 SRALIERI
-1332 TNDKDELNRQFFSL
+1332 TGDKDELNRQFFSL
-1346 IVMKKFQPLK
+1346 MLMKKFQPLK

-1386 VNVNLDADQNTGESS
+1386 MNVNLDADQNTGESS

-1406 KKGFIDD
+1406 KKGFIGD

-1421 GVENSSGAQQQQGQ
+1421 GVENSSGTQQQQQGQ

-1455 INVFNESNDYS
+1455 INIFNESNDYS

-1488 DTWENF
+1488 DTWRNF
-1494 KIGQYFLDIFRSRE
+1494 KIGQYFLDIFRSKEHKR
-1508 KKKFPIKRKR
+1508 FPIKRKR
-1518 RQTAVPPMGDSGSS
+1518 RQTPVPAIGDSGSI
-1532 LRIRKEQHS
+1532 LRFRKDQNS

>member
-1 MAKILKIIGRTL
+1 MTKLLKIFGRTL

-20 LILFMAF
+20 LILLIAF

-41 QKAAA
+41 KKAAE

-51 WNTRVEVKAVS
+51 WNTRVEVGSVS
-62 IIFIDRVALDGVLVM
+62 IIFIDRVALDDVLVL
-77 DHDKDTLASITTI
+77 DQDKDTLASIHTI

-111 DGGVVHLSRDAKTGE
+111 DGGVIHLSIDKKTGE

-140 PSKSKPMAVSLRKI
+140 PSKSKPMAVSLRRI
-154 QLTDVNFKYT
+154 QLTDVDFKYT
-164 DKRTKH
+164 DYRQKH
-170 ELEGID
+170 DAEGID

-197 KISANIRS
+197 KISANIQS

-214 KLDQLSAKVNVSP
+214 KLNQLSAKVNVSP

-238 TPDSDIAAPKLN
+238 TDDSDIKAPKLN
-250 LLMTDY
+250 LLMNDY

-261 FMDKVTFDAR
+261 FIDKVTFDAR
-271 LAKSKVSL
+271 LAKSSVSL
-279 KDVSYFATALWGM
+279 KDVSYFATDLWGM
-292 DQVIEL
+292 DQVIQI
-298 KADVSKHIKDLKIS
+298 KADVTKRIKDLKIS
-312 GLQLKTGKRTTLRGT
+312 GLELKTGKRTVVRGT
-327 INLPDFRNFKRAFF
+327 VNLPDFRNFNRAFF

-350 SLADLQKIRMPNA
+350 SLIDLQKIRMPNSA
-363 STNSYLSFDKILQR
+363 ANTYLSFDKILQR

-393 QFVVSSDKLNTK
+393 QFVVSTDKLNTK
-405 LGTIRMDNGVMFTQ
+405 LGTVRMDNGIMFTQ

-432 ASEYDVKVEEFQLGQ
+432 ASDYDVKVEQFQLGQ
-447 FLDNRSLGVVDGTF
+447 FLDNRSLGIVDGTF

-467 FSLSDIHFTEITGN
+467 FSLDDIHFTEITGD

-490 AYTNIVVK
+490 AYTNIRISQ
-498 EGSFADNLFTAKIDV
+498 GSFEDNKFAAIIDV

-518 DLEYDGFIDFADN
+518 DLEYNGFIDFKDN

-542 ALLSKLHIAERD
+542 ALLDKLNIAQRD
-554 STSLKTN
+554 STSLTTN
-561 FVVDIYG
+561 FVVNVYG
-568 KEANTMAGNVKMKGL
+568 SEPNKMAGNVTMHGL

-590 EIQLPDID
+590 EIKLPDIN
-598 ITVNRSSQED
+598 INVTRSTAED
-608 KFTIV
+608 VFKIV

-630 VDDFMQQFEKVFPSI
+630 VDDFLTQFEKIFPSI
-645 VAARGNTKK
+645 VATRGDKK
-654 GKGTRSNFVYN
+654 KQKGTKSNFSYN

-672 DFLAIF
+672 DFLTIF
-678 VPELSISPKSI
+678 APELFIASNSI
-689 LVGNYSG
+689 LIGNYSG
-696 KDESFTMAF
+696 KDETFTMGF
-705 LSSEIKYQEYTFR
+705 ISPEIDYQDMTFK
-718 GIDFKQALTSSE
+718 GIDLKQAMTSTE
-730 IQAVYHLKQFQYKDS
+730 IQAIYSLKKFEYKDS
-745 ISLDNVKFSTVGGKT
+745 ISLDNVKFTTQGGNK
-760 GLTSDLTWNT
+760 GLNSNLTWNK

-812 DILITDRDVHISK
+812 DILLTDRDVHISK
-825 LKLQKN
+825 LKLEKN
-831 NSANPQGGQKK
+831 NTASGSKK
-842 DQYVSIDGCI
+842 NQYVSIDGCI

-859 LNFKVHDLDLGQLGE
+859 LNFKLHDLDLGELGE
-874 LIGSEMNLK
+874 LLGSEMKLE

-902 GDVSIEGLYLN
+902 GDVSVEGLYLN

-938 LIYKGKESFTFEGHY
+938 LIYRGQETFTFEGHY

-958 EENIELDLVFDQTDI
+958 EENIEMNLVFDDTDI
-973 SFANAFLDADVV
+973 GFANAFLDADVV
-985 SKVRG
+985 SNIRG
-990 KLDGKLRVS
+990 KLDGKLRVM
-999 GSPDFPKLD
+999 GTPDFPKLD
-1008 GSLNLLEGNAKMEML
+1008 GSLKLIDGNAKMEML

-1044 MPVTDEEG
+1044 MPVSDEEG

-1084 GKNGPLPLQKFLVLN
+1084 GKNGPLQLQKFLVMN
-1099 TAYKEGETYY
+1099 TPFKEGETYY
-1109 GKAYGTGTANIF
+1109 GKAYGTGSANIF

-1144 MFGVSEISEED
+1144 MFGVSEISEEET
-1155 SFVRF
+1155 FIRF
-1160 KPKGSQG
+1160 KQKANQG
-1167 STPDPKFNF
+1167 SGADPKFNL

-1187 TPDAKLKI
+1187 TPDAILKI
-1195 IFNEQS
+1195 IFNKQS
-1201 GDEISATGSGDIAMQ
+1201 GDEITATGSGDIAMQ
-1216 LDNLGDLTMKGTF
+1216 LDNLGDLSMEGTF

-1237 FATGILKQ
+1237 FAMGSLKQ

-1251 GGTITWTGNP
+1251 GGTITWTGDP
-1261 YTANID
+1261 YTADID
-1267 LSTYLIVKAN
+1267 LNTYLIVRAN
-1277 INEISPDQLQGN
+1277 ISEISPDQLQGN
-1289 SKGNQQDIFCYLSL
+1289 KGTQQDIYCYLSL
-1303 KESLLKPTIGFG
+1303 KESLLKPTIGFN

-1324 SKALIDRI
+1324 SRALIDRI
-1332 TNDKDELNRQFFSL
+1332 TGDKDELNRQFFSL
-1346 IVMKKFQPLK
+1346 MLMKKFQPLK

-1386 VNVNLDADQNTGESS
+1386 MNVNMDANQNTGESS

-1406 KKGFIDD
+1406 KKGFIGD

-1421 GVENSSGAQQQQGQ
+1421 GVENSSGTQQQQQGQ

-1488 DTWENF
+1488 DTWRNF
-1494 KIGQYFLDIFRSRE
+1494 KIGQYFLDIFRSKEHKR
-1508 KKKFPIKRKR
+1508 FPIKRKR
-1518 RQTAVPPMGDSGSS
+1518 RQTPVPTIGDSGSI
-1532 LRIRKEQHS
+1532 LRFRKDQNS

>member
-1 MAKILKIIGRTL
+1 MTKLLKIIGRTL

-20 LILFMAF
+20 LILLIAF

-41 QKAAA
+41 KKAAA

-51 WNTRVEVKAVS
+51 WNTRVEVGSVS
-62 IIFIDRVALDGVLVM
+62 IIFIDRVALDDVLVL
-77 DHDKDTLASITTI
+77 DHEKDTLASIHTL

-98 LKKNILDLGEAEL
+98 LKKNELDLGEIEL
-111 DGGVVHLSRDAKTGE
+111 DGGVIHLSRDKKLGA

-140 PSKSKPMAVSLRKI
+140 PSKSKPMALSLRKV
-154 QLTDVNFKYT
+154 QLTDVDFKYT
-164 DKRTKH
+164 DYRQIH
-170 ELEGID
+170 EAEGID
-176 FDHLDFKHVNL
+176 FDHLDFRDVNL
-187 SAEAFSIVNG
+187 SAEDFSIVNG
-197 KISANIRS
+197 KILANIMS
-205 FSAQEQSGF
+205 FSAEEQSGF
-214 KLDQLSAKVNVSP
+214 KLNQLSALVNVSP
-227 KGILLSSLIIK
+227 KGILLSSLTIK
-238 TPDSDIAAPKLN
+238 TDDSDIKAPKLN
-250 LLMTDY
+250 LLMNDY

-261 FMDKVTFDAR
+261 FVDKVTFDAR
-271 LAKSKVSL
+271 LGTSKVSL

-312 GLQLKTGKRTTLRGT
+312 GLQLKTGKRTVVRGT
-327 INLPDFRNFKRAFF
+327 INLPDFRNFNRAFF

-350 SLADLQKIRMPNA
+350 SLTDLQKIRMPQS
-363 STNSYLSFDKILQR
+363 STNTYLSFDKILQR

-393 QFVVSSDKLNTK
+393 QFVVSTDKLNTK
-405 LGTIRMDNGVMFTQ
+405 LGTVRMDNGIMFTQ

-432 ASEYDVKVEEFQLGQ
+432 ASEYDVKVEQFQLGQ
-447 FLDNRSLGVVDGTF
+447 FLDNGSLGVVDGTF

-467 FSLSDIHFTEITGN
+467 FSLADIHFTEITGN
-481 VNRFDYLDY
+481 VNRFDYMDY
-490 AYTNIVVK
+490 AYTNIRIS
-498 EGSFADNLFTAKIDV
+498 EGSFADDLFTAKIDV

-518 DLEYDGFIDFADN
+518 DLEYDGFIDFAEN

-542 ALLSKLHIAERD
+542 ALLDKLHIAEKD
-554 STSLKTN
+554 SISLKTK
-561 FVVDIYG
+561 FVIDIYG
-568 KEANTMAGNVKMKGL
+568 KESNTMAGNVKMKGL
-583 LYKEGRN
+583 LYKEGSN
-590 EIQLPDID
+590 EIKLPDID
-598 ITVNRSSQED
+598 VTVARSASQD

-630 VDDFMQQFEKVFPSI
+630 IDDFLQQFEKVFPSI
-645 VAARGNTKK
+645 LAASGTKK
-654 GKGTRSNFVYN
+654 KGSSAKSNFTYN

-678 VPELSISPKSI
+678 VPDLSIAPKSI
-689 LVGNYSG
+689 LIGNYSG
-696 KDESFTMAF
+696 KTESFTMDF
-705 LSSEIKYQEYTFR
+705 ISPEIKYQDFTLR
-718 GIDFKQALTSSE
+718 GIDLKQAMTSSE
-730 IQAVYHLKQFQYKDS
+730 IQALYSLTQFQYKDS
-745 ISLDNVKFSTVGGKT
+745 ISLDYVKFSTLGGKK

-831 NSANPQGGQKK
+831 NSSQGSNGSKK
-842 DQYVSIDGCI
+842 DQYLSIDGCI

-859 LNFKVHDLDLGQLGE
+859 LNFKVHDLDLGELGE
-874 LIGSEMNLK
+874 LLGSEMNLK

-902 GDVSIEGLYLN
+902 GDVSVEGLYLN

-926 NKASQSIAMNGD
+926 NNASQSIAMNGD
-938 LIYKGKESFTFEGHY
+938 LIYRGHETFVFEGHY

-958 EENIELDLVFDQTDI
+958 EENIELDLVFEETDI
-973 SFANAFLDADVV
+973 RFANAFLDADVV
-985 SKVRG
+985 SNIRG

-999 GSPDFPKLD
+999 GTPDFPKLD
-1008 GSLNLLEGNAKMEML
+1008 GSLKLLEGNAKMEML

-1099 TAYKEGETYY
+1099 TNFKEGDTYY

-1131 DIKTEKGTQIYFP
+1131 DIKTEKGTRIYFP
-1144 MFGVSEISEED
+1144 MFGVSEISEEE

-1167 STPDPKFNF
+1167 NTADPKIDF

-1195 IFNEQS
+1195 IFNDQS
-1201 GDEISATGSGDIAMQ
+1201 GDEINATGSGDIGMQ
-1216 LDNLGDLTMKGTF
+1216 LDNLGDLSMEGSF
-1229 RLKNGLYN
+1229 RVKNGLYN
-1237 FATGILKQ
+1237 FAMGSVKQ
-1245 KFYIEE
+1245 KFYVEE
-1251 GGTITWTGNP
+1251 GGTITWTGDP

-1267 LSTYLIVKAN
+1267 LNTYLIVRAN
-1277 INEISPDQLQGN
+1277 ISEISPDQLQGN
-1289 SKGNQQDIFCYLSL
+1289 KGNQQDIYCYLSL
-1303 KESLLKPTIGFG
+1303 KESLLKPTIGFN

-1324 SKALIDRI
+1324 SRALIDRI
-1332 TNDKDELNRQFFSL
+1332 TGDKDELNRQFFSL
-1346 IVMKKFQPLK
+1346 MLMKKFQPLK
-1356 GSAASGSSTAMDLAS
+1356 GSSASGSSTAMDLAS

-1386 VNVNLDADQNTGESS
+1386 MNVNLDADQNTGESS

-1494 KIGQYFLDIFRSRE
+1494 KIGQYFLDIFRS
-1508 KKKFPIKRKR
+1508 KQNKKFPTKRKR
-1518 RQTAVPPMGDSGSS
+1518 RQTPVPAVGDSGSIAR
-1532 LRIRKEQHS
+1532 LRKEQLS

>member
-41 QKAAA
+41 KKAAA

-51 WNTRVEVKAVS
+51 WNTRVEVGSVS

-77 DHDKDTLASITTI
+77 DHNKDTLASIHTL

-98 LKKNILDLGEAEL
+98 LEKNELDLGEAEL
-111 DGGVVHLSRDAKTGE
+111 DGGVVHLSRDSKTGA

-140 PSKSKPMAVSLRKI
+140 PSKSKPMALSLRTL

-164 DKRTKH
+164 DNREKH
-170 ELEGID
+170 DLEGID

-187 SAEAFSIVNG
+187 SAEAFTIVND
-197 KISANIRS
+197 KISVNIRS

-214 KLDQLSAKVNVSP
+214 KLNQLSALVNVSP
-227 KGILLSSLIIK
+227 KGILLSSLLIK
-238 TPDSDIAAPKLN
+238 TDDSDIKAPKLN
-250 LLMTDY
+250 LLMNDY

-261 FMDKVTFDAR
+261 FVDKVTFDAR
-271 LAKSKVSL
+271 LAKSTVSL

-312 GLQLKTGKRTTLRGT
+312 GLQLKTGKRTVIRGT
-327 INLPDFRNFKRAFF
+327 VNLPDFRNLKRAFF

-350 SLADLQKIRMPNA
+350 SLSDLQKIRMPN
-363 STNSYLSFDKILQR
+363 SETNRYLSFDKILQR
-377 LGYFEAIDLR
+377 LGYFEALDLR

-393 QFVVSSDKLNTK
+393 QFVVSTDKLNTK
-405 LGTIRMDNGVMFTQ
+405 LGAVRMDNGIMFTQ

-432 ASEYDVKVEEFQLGQ
+432 ASEYDVKVEQFQLGQ

-467 FSLSDIHFTEITGN
+467 FSLADIHFTEITGN

-490 AYTNIVVK
+490 AYTNIIVK
-498 EGSFADNLFTAKIDV
+498 KGSFEDNKFAAIIDV

-518 DLEYDGFIDFADN
+518 DLEYNGFIDFKDN

-542 ALLSKLHIAERD
+542 ALLDKLHIAQRD
-554 STSLKTN
+554 STSLTTN
-561 FVVDIYG
+561 FVVNVYG
-568 KEANTMAGNVKMKGL
+568 SDPNKMAGNVTMHGL

-590 EIQLPDID
+590 EIKLPDIN
-598 ITVNRSSQED
+598 INVTRSEAED
-608 KFTIV
+608 VFKIV

-630 VDDFMQQFEKVFPSI
+630 VDDFLTQFEKVFPSI
-645 VAARGNTKK
+645 VAARGDEKK
-654 GKGTRSNFVYN
+654 QKGTKSNFSYN
-665 LTTKDTK
+665 LTTKDSK
-672 DFLAIF
+672 DFLTIF
-678 VPELSISPKSI
+678 APELSVASNSI
-689 LVGNYSG
+689 LIGNYSG
-696 KDESFTMAF
+696 KDETFTMGF
-705 LSSEIKYQEYTFR
+705 ISPEIHYQDFTFK
-718 GIDFKQALTSSE
+718 GIDLKQAMTSSE
-730 IQAVYHLKQFQYKDS
+730 IQAIYSLKKFEYKDS
-745 ISLDNVKFSTVGGKT
+745 ISLDNVKFTTLGGKQ
-760 GLTSDLTWNT
+760 GLTSDLTWNK

-831 NSANPQGGQKK
+831 NSLQGSKASKK

-852 SRNDADR
+852 SRNDVDR
-859 LNFKVHDLDLGQLGE
+859 LNFKVHDLDLGELGE
-874 LIGSEMNLK
+874 LLGSEMNLK

-902 GDVSIEGLYLN
+902 GDVSVEGLYLN

-938 LIYKGKESFTFEGHY
+938 LIYKDNESFTFEGSY

-958 EENIELDLVFDQTDI
+958 EENIELDLVFDETDI
-973 SFANAFLDADVV
+973 QFANAFLDADVV
-985 SKVRG
+985 SNIRG

-999 GSPDFPKLD
+999 GTPDFPKLD
-1008 GSLNLLEGNAKMEML
+1008 GSLKLLDGNAKMELL
-1023 GVNFGFNGKISADE
+1023 GVNFGFNGKITADE

-1052 NTGSLIGSVYH
+1052 NTGALIGSVYH

-1099 TAYKEGETYY
+1099 TNFKEGDTYY

-1131 DIKTEKGTQIYFP
+1131 DIQTEKGTRIYFP
-1144 MFGVSEISEED
+1144 MFGVSEISEEE

-1167 STPDPKFNF
+1167 SAADPKIDF

-1195 IFNEQS
+1195 IFNDQS
-1201 GDEISATGSGDIAMQ
+1201 GDEINATGSGDIGMQ
-1216 LDNLGDLTMKGTF
+1216 LDNLGDLSMEGSF
-1229 RLKNGLYN
+1229 RVKNGLYN
-1237 FATGILKQ
+1237 FAMGSVKQ
-1245 KFYIEE
+1245 KFYVEE
-1251 GGTITWTGNP
+1251 GGTITWTGDP

-1267 LSTYLIVKAN
+1267 LNTYLIVRAN
-1277 INEISPDQLQGN
+1277 ISEISPDQLQGN
-1289 SKGNQQDIFCYLSL
+1289 KGNQQDIYCYLSL
-1303 KESLLKPTIGFG
+1303 KESLLKPTIGFN

-1324 SKALIDRI
+1324 SRALIDRI
-1332 TNDKDELNRQFFSL
+1332 TGDKDELNRQFFSL
-1346 IVMKKFQPLK
+1346 MLLKKFQPLK
-1356 GSAASGSSTAMDLAS
+1356 GSSASGSSTAMDLAS

-1386 VNVNLDADQNTGESS
+1386 MNVNLDANQNTGESS

-1421 GVENSSGAQQQQGQ
+1421 GVENSSGVQQQQGQ

-1508 KKKFPIKRKR
+1508 NKKFPIKRKR
-1518 RQTAVPPMGDSGSS
+1518 RQTSVPAVGDSGSI
-1532 LRIRKEQHS
+1532 LRLRKEQHS

>member
-1 MAKILKIIGRTL
+1 MTKLLKIFGRTL

-20 LILFMAF
+20 LILLIAF

-41 QKAAA
+41 KKAAA

-51 WNTRVEVKAVS
+51 WNTRVEVGSVS
-62 IIFIDRVALDGVLVM
+62 IIFIDRVALDDVLVL
-77 DHDKDTLASITTI
+77 DHDKDTLASIHTI

-98 LKKNILDLGEAEL
+98 LKRNKLDLGEAEL
-111 DGGVVHLSRDAKTGE
+111 DGGVIHLSVDKKTGE

-140 PSKSKPMAVSLRKI
+140 PSKSKPMAVSLRRV
-154 QLTDVNFKYT
+154 QLTDVDFKYT
-164 DKRTKH
+164 DYRQKH
-170 ELEGID
+170 DAEGID
-176 FDHLDFKHVNL
+176 FDYLDFKHVNL

-197 KISANIRS
+197 KISANIQS

-214 KLDQLSAKVNVSP
+214 KLNQLSAKVNVSP

-238 TPDSDIAAPKLN
+238 TDDSDIKAPKLN
-250 LLMTDY
+250 LLMNDY

-261 FMDKVTFDAR
+261 FIDKVTFDAR
-271 LAKSKVSL
+271 LAKSSVSL
-279 KDVSYFATALWGM
+279 KDVSYFATDLWGM
-292 DQVIEL
+292 DQVIQI
-298 KADVSKHIKDLKIS
+298 KADVTKRITDLKIS
-312 GLQLKTGKRTTLRGT
+312 GLELKTGKRTVVRGT
-327 INLPDFRNFKRAFF
+327 VNLPDFRNFKRAFF

-350 SLADLQKIRMPNA
+350 SLNDLQKIRMPNSA
-363 STNSYLSFDKILQR
+363 ANRYLSFDKILQR

-393 QFVVSSDKLNTK
+393 QFVVSTDKLNTI
-405 LGTIRMDNGVMFTQ
+405 LGTVRMDNGIMFTQ

-432 ASEYDVKVEEFQLGQ
+432 ASEYDVKVEQFQLGQ

-467 FSLSDIHFTEITGN
+467 FSLDDIHFTEITGN

-490 AYTNIVVK
+490 AYTNIRISQ
-498 EGSFADNLFTAKIDV
+498 GSFEDNKFAAIIDV

-518 DLEYDGFIDFADN
+518 DLEYNGFIDFKNN

-542 ALLSKLHIAERD
+542 ALLDKLNIAQRD
-554 STSLKTN
+554 STSLTTN
-561 FVVDIYG
+561 FVVNVYG
-568 KEANTMAGNVKMKGL
+568 SDPNKMAGNVTMHGL
-583 LYKEGRN
+583 LYKEGKN
-590 EIQLPDID
+590 EIKLPDIN
-598 ITVNRSSQED
+598 INVTRSAAED
-608 KFTIV
+608 VFKIV
-613 SPIADITLTG
+613 SPIADVTLTG

-630 VDDFMQQFEKVFPSI
+630 VDDFLTQFEKVFPSI
-645 VAARGNTKK
+645 VAARGDKK
-654 GKGTRSNFVYN
+654 KQKGTKSNFSYN

-672 DFLAIF
+672 DFLTIF
-678 VPELSISPKSI
+678 APELFIASNSI
-689 LVGNYSG
+689 LIGNYSG
-696 KDESFTMAF
+696 KDETFTMGF
-705 LSSEIKYQEYTFR
+705 ISPEIDYQDMTFK
-718 GIDFKQALTSSE
+718 GIDLKQAMTSTE
-730 IQAVYHLKQFQYKDS
+730 IQAIYSLKKFEYKDS
-745 ISLDNVKFSTVGGKT
+745 ISLDNVKFTTQGGNK
-760 GLTSDLTWNT
+760 GLNSKLTWNT
-770 GTKNET
+770 GSKNET

-812 DILITDRDVHISK
+812 DILLTDRDVHITK
-825 LKLQKN
+825 LKLQKK
-831 NSANPQGGQKK
+831 NSLSGSKK

-859 LNFKVHDLDLGQLGE
+859 LNFKLHDLDLGELGE
-874 LIGSEMNLK
+874 LIGSEMKLK

-902 GDVSIEGLYLN
+902 GDVSVEGLYLN
-913 NQEVGDIYAQSGW
+913 NQDVGDIYAQSGW

-938 LIYKGKESFTFEGHY
+938 LIYRGQETFSFEGNY

-958 EENIELDLVFDQTDI
+958 EENIEMNLVFDETDI
-973 SFANAFLDADVV
+973 GFANAFLDADVV
-985 SKVRG
+985 SNIRG
-990 KLDGKLRVS
+990 KLDGKLRVM
-999 GSPDFPKLD
+999 GTPDFPKLD
-1008 GSLNLLEGNAKMEML
+1008 GSLKLIDGNAKMEML

-1044 MPVTDEEG
+1044 MPVSDEEG

-1084 GKNGPLPLQKFLVLN
+1084 GKNGPLQLQKFLVLN
-1099 TAYKEGETYY
+1099 TPFKEGETYY
-1109 GKAYGTGTANIF
+1109 GKAYGTGSANIF

-1144 MFGVSEISEED
+1144 MFGVSEISEEET
-1155 SFVRF
+1155 FIRF
-1160 KPKGSQG
+1160 KQKGNQG
-1167 STPDPKFNF
+1167 SAADPKFNF

-1187 TPDAKLKI
+1187 TPDAVLKI
-1195 IFNEQS
+1195 IFNKQS
-1201 GDEISATGSGDIAMQ
+1201 GDEITATGSGDIAMQ
-1216 LDNLGDLTMKGTF
+1216 LDNLGDLSMEGTF

-1237 FATGILKQ
+1237 FAMGSLKQ

-1251 GGTITWTGNP
+1251 GGTITWTGDP
-1261 YTANID
+1261 YTADID
-1267 LSTYLIVKAN
+1267 LNTYLIVRAN
-1277 INEISPDQLQGN
+1277 ISEISPDQLQGN
-1289 SKGNQQDIFCYLSL
+1289 KGNQQDIYCYLSL
-1303 KESLLKPTIGFG
+1303 KESLLKPTIGFN

-1324 SKALIDRI
+1324 SRALIERI
-1332 TNDKDELNRQFFSL
+1332 TGDKDELNRQFFSL
-1346 IVMKKFQPLK
+1346 MLMKKFQPLK

-1386 VNVNLDADQNTGESS
+1386 MNVNLDADQNTGESS

-1406 KKGFIDD
+1406 KKGFIGD

-1421 GVENSSGAQQQQGQ
+1421 GVENSSGTQQQQQGQ

-1455 INVFNESNDYS
+1455 INIFNESNDYS

-1488 DTWENF
+1488 DTWRNF
-1494 KIGQYFLDIFRSRE
+1494 KIGQYFLDIFRSKEHKR
-1508 KKKFPIKRKR
+1508 FPIKRKR
-1518 RQTAVPPMGDSGSS
+1518 RQTPVPAIGDSGSI
-1532 LRIRKEQHS
+1532 LRFRKDQNS